1 MDCIQYKRK
10 LALEKELLAVEKQEQ
25 KMEQAAQRAKPAGW
39 KSQLES
45 RIPPKV
51 YDGLEIAFCRG
62 FSMVFEQG
70 RTLIEKSYKKEELW
84 ADHAIRDY
92 AVQLKGGRKELK
104 QLQKSAQQSE
114 VRNMAVTAA
123 GGIGLGLL
131 GIGMPD
137 IMLFL
142 GTLLKGIYETALHYG
157 YDYETRRERY
167 LILKMMEAALS
178 SGEERREYNRRI
190 DEMLAGELPAVTE
203 RELELQI
210 RRTASM
216 FAMDML
222 LLKFVQ
228 GLPIVGI
235 IGGAANPVYYRR
247 VMKYVR
253 LKYQKRYLLGWKAR
267 E

>member
-39 KSQLES
+39 KSQLER

-167 LILKMMEAALS
+167 LILKMMETSLLT
-178 SGEERREYNRRI
+178 GEDWIRSNEEVNKWISCGVPSR
-190 DEMLAGELPAVTE
+190 TE
-203 RELELQI
+203 
-210 RRTASM
+210 
-216 FAMDML
+216 
-222 LLKFVQ
+222 K
-228 GLPIVGI
+228 
-235 IGGAANPVYYRR
+235 N
-247 VMKYVR
+247 
-253 LKYQKRYLLGWKAR
+253 
-267 E
+267 